1 MISEGRVAQFGQPYE
16 LLCEEEGGIL
26 ADLVNETGQATSER
40 LREIA
45 RTAYFTT
52 INTSGNSDSEFRTKL

>member
-1 MISEGRVAQFGQPYE
+1 MAQFGQPYE

-45 RTAYFTT
+45 RTAYFNT
-52 INTSGNSDSEFRTKL
+52 INKSGNSD